1 MRHWFLP
8 TKRLDPTQAS
18 LLSRQNLN
26 QPFIEERVKSG
37 PKINNVQNTRVST
50 AQQHISYIPSQNNQ
64 TNYESFVSELLSNV
78 KLINNINI
86 KIFYCMILTKFSLV
100 IRTKFILHSLT
111 CFNSCTNMFFN
122 FDFHGKHFYWYTHTY
137 ERHCL
142 QSRPV
147 DRNVVCSFVRQWPCW
162 KWHEWPEWPKWPKW
176 QDDRKLHRRL
186 TVWYIFHFII
196 TLIVCKRFNL
206 HLTSFPV
213 HSITFEYLH
222 IYSIYISHV
231 WYDI

>member
-1 MRHWFLP
+1 MIFSVCRIVDSHIP
-8 TKRLDPTQAS
+8 TKTLWILSILLSLNYQYFQHHSYCNNNEYYQYYYHYTIIINTEQRVAECATDSSQLSDWTRHKPP

-50 AQQHISYIPSQNNQ
+50 AQQHISYIPSQNNH

-78 KLINNINI
+78 KLINNMNI

-122 FDFHGKHFYWYTHTY
+122 FYWYTHTY

-142 QSRPV
+142 QSIPV
-147 DRNVVCSFVRQWPCW
+147 ESTNRQ
-162 KWHEWPEWPKWPKW
+162 H
-176 QDDRKLHRRL
+176 
-186 TVWYIFHFII
+186 
-196 TLIVCKRFNL
+196 
-206 HLTSFPV
+206 
-213 HSITFEYLH
+213 
-222 IYSIYISHV
+222 
-231 WYDI
+231 YDLQCRS